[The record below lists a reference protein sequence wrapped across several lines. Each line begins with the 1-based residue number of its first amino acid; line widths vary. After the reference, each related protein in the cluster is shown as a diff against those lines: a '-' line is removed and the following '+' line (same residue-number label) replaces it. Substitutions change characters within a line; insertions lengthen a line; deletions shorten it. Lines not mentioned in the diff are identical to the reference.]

1 MRRAFLAALS
11 ATALI
16 STACS
21 SEPEATAAPAS
32 TPVASTS
39 TPVSAPASRPAP
51 VASVASEFRK
61 LETQYA
67 ARLGVFALDTG
78 SHRTVSYR
86 AGERFAFAS
95 TFKSLACGVLLAQA
109 PNLDKLI
116 RYDESVLLPN
126 SPITEKHVATGM
138 TLRELC
144 DAAIRYSD
152 NAAANLILN
161 EIGGPPGLQKALRRL
176 GDRVSNTTR
185 TEPTLNE
192 ATPGDVRDT
201 TTPRAL
207 ATTLQK
213 FTLGHALPPAKR
225 STLTTWLLTNTTG
238 GTTIRGGIP
247 KDWKV
252 GDKTGTGGYGTRN
265 DVAILFPPNS
275 APIML
280 AVMST
285 KGVKDAAPNDAL
297 IAAAAKAAITALG

>member
-1 MRRAFLAALS
+1 MRRALLAALS
-11 ATALI
+11 ALLLI
-16 STACS
+16 SSACS
-21 SEPEATAAPAS
+21 SEPKAVAAPAS

-39 TPVSAPASRPAP
+39 APTPASTPAPVSA
-51 VASVASEFRK
+51 EFRK
-61 LETQYA
+61 LEAQYA

-109 PNLDKLI
+109 PDLDKLI

-126 SPITEKHVATGM
+126 SPITEKHVATGL

-161 EIGGPPGLQKALRRL
+161 EIGGPPGLQKALRKV
-176 GDRVSNTTR
+176 GDHVSNTTR

-192 ATPGDVRDT
+192 ATPGDIRDT

-213 FTLGHALPPAKR
+213 FTLDQALPPAKR
-225 STLTTWLLTNTTG
+225 AILNTWLLTNTTG
-238 GTTIRGGIP
+238 ATTIRAGVRT
-247 KDWKV
+247 DWKV

-265 DVAILFPPNS
+265 DVAILWPPNH
-275 APIML
+275 APILL

-285 KGVKDAAPNDAL
+285 KGVKDAVPNDAL